1 MFIVYRD
8 QTKKLSKT
16 YRQVPLKILFGSAEW
31 VGKKGYWGLNRNDF
45 AMLFFVL
52 EYRWI
57 EIGIQEK
64 KILCVDVEKNERRN
78 REEEKDEIIRRIRI
92 SCRTWNHKNKHCF
105 CLKTFHLNTK
115 GNLFIKIL

>member
-1 MFIVYRD
+1 
-8 QTKKLSKT
+8 
-16 YRQVPLKILFGSAEW
+16 
-31 VGKKGYWGLNRNDF
+31 
-45 AMLFFVL
+45 MLYFVL

-92 SCRTWNHKNKHCF
+92 SCRT
-105 CLKTFHLNTK
+105 
-115 GNLFIKIL
+115 